1 MHWRKKTSH
10 HSLTQTTLKTD
21 SVFLLRAENLP
32 CLHSLRRF
40 SPLGISASVD
50 TLDPPTG
57 SCTTL
62 TSIVCHLKCPLCHS
76 SEGCIFVEGAVF
88 EQVMF
93 TGLAEIIRRITS
105 CQTQQLY
112 FVVQNITSPQVAHAG
127 HFQTSVYRGV
137 LHSVY
142 NAGQDSFLCSIS
154 LI

>member
-1 MHWRKKTSH
+1 MHWRKKLAIQFLLATYATPLVCFVCSFSILFNTI
-10 HSLTQTTLKTD
+10 HSLKLHLKLILY
-21 SVFLLRAENLP
+21 SLFLLKAENLP

-88 EQVMF
+88 E
-93 TGLAEIIRRITS
+93 
-105 CQTQQLY
+105 
-112 FVVQNITSPQVAHAG
+112 
-127 HFQTSVYRGV
+127 
-137 LHSVY
+137 
-142 NAGQDSFLCSIS
+142 
-154 LI
+154 